1 MRWRLKRNGEFNVCS
16 FYASLWGSSTVLLL
30 WKGSSGVKA
39 PIEGLFFGVPG
50 GKALTCKNFI
60 KRAIC

>member
-1 MRWRLKRNGEFNVCS
+1 MGNSMFALSMPLYGAQVLCS
-16 FYASLWGSSTVLLL
+16 FY
-30 WKGSSGVKA
+30 A